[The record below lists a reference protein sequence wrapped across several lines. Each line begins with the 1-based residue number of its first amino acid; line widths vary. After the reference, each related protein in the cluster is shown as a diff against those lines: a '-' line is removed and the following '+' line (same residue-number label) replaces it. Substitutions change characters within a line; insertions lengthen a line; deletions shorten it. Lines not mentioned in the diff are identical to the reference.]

1 MGTSLLPYKMLNG
14 CKLLIVHA
22 FCVCRNILT
31 LKNLPDCF
39 FIFLIPSCHCC
50 IFGVYLFILVE
61 ILHVYLQN
69 TMQLYFCF
77 ALIQDELFLNQTKQ
91 ILKMCGA
98 QTVLIVI
105 FNMFFLQWSFRFSV
119 DVHSSHVYVGSQVF
133 TNKIKLNTFSC
144 FCVVH
149 FWRYYQPLSLWLT
162 LYCLLLTLTH
172 LGPHLSV
179 PLHAYGPHPPHRQR

>member
-1 MGTSLLPYKMLNG
+1 MHLPIEDHVPLVSVSDLHCHACNEVHVSCMGTSLLPYKMLNG

-31 LKNLPDCF
+31 LKNSPDCF

-105 FNMFFLQWSFRFSV
+105 FNMFFLQ
-119 DVHSSHVYVGSQVF
+119 
-133 TNKIKLNTFSC
+133 
-144 FCVVH
+144 
-149 FWRYYQPLSLWLT
+149 
-162 LYCLLLTLTH
+162 
-172 LGPHLSV
+172 
-179 PLHAYGPHPPHRQR
+179 